1 MKINLED
8 ILKLIKAYPNNTQ
21 LGAEIRRRY
30 NETNRKVRSDKKD
43 KGRDEDRLR
52 STFVGK

>member
-8 ILKLIKAYPNNTQ
+8 LLKLIKAYPNNTQ

-52 STFVGK
+52 STFIGK